1 MLQIVSS
8 MLTVIGR
15 AELSELP
22 KHVLESLHTCIVDKG
37 YENMFPAETECGILI
52 LEVRKCLCLHT
63 TARSCIHGDAE
74 AVDEGSVETDSDE
87 DMPDPET
94 SEKDAEDS
102 FFDDANEMDV
112 AEEMDA
118 PITGVGG
125 KEETGHETNPETDG
139 SNDPSKCPAFF

>member
-1 MLQIVSS
+1 MFQIVSS

-37 YENMFPAETECGILI
+37 YENMCSAETELGILI

-63 TARSCIHGDAE
+63 TARSCIGDAE
-74 AVDEGSVETDSDE
+74 SVDEESVETDDDE
-87 DMPDPET
+87 DMPNT
-94 SEKDAEDS
+94 SSNDADEES
-102 FFDDANEMDV
+102 FFFDANEMYVSED
-112 AEEMDA
+112 
-118 PITGVGG
+118 IGVCGE
-125 KEETGHETNPETDG
+125 EETGHETNG

>member
-63 TARSCIHGDAE
+63 TARSCILGDAE
-74 AVDEGSVETDSDE
+74 SVDEESVETDDDE
-87 DMPDPET
+87 DMPNT
-94 SEKDAEDS
+94 SSNDADEES
-102 FFDDANEMDV
+102 FFSDVVDV
-112 AEEMDA
+112 AGRRQDR
-118 PITGVGG
+118 
-125 KEETGHETNPETDG
+125 
-139 SNDPSKCPAFF
+139 